1 MVKDIFIL
9 YMYLI
14 KTDTKFAVI
23 YKENAIKNVRIQ
35 EELSDGQHDDNQH
48 DDNFTKFVRQDNS
61 HGRQ

>member
-1 MVKDIFIL
+1 
-9 YMYLI
+9 MYLI

>member
-35 EELSDGQHDDNQH
+35 EELSDGQHDDN
-48 DDNFTKFVRQDNS
+48 FTKFVRQDNS

>member
-1 MVKDIFIL
+1 
-9 YMYLI
+9 MYLI
-14 KTDTKFAVI
+14 KTNTKFAVIVI

-35 EELSDGQHDDNQH
+35 EMELSDGQH

>member
-1 MVKDIFIL
+1 
-9 YMYLI
+9 MYLI

-35 EELSDGQHDDNQH
+35 EMELSDGQHDDNQN

>member
-1 MVKDIFIL
+1 
-9 YMYLI
+9 MYLI
-14 KTDTKFAVI
+14 KTNTKFAVI

-35 EELSDGQHDDNQH
+35 EMELSDRQH

>member
-35 EELSDGQHDDNQH
+35 EMELSDGQH